1 MIKEGDLSQNIR
13 VHPGDHCYIPS
24 SLSREVTL
32 LGGVNLPKTVG
43 FKQNLTL
50 VQALAKAGGAAP
62 YAQLDRVLVLR
73 GTATQPRAA
82 RIDVTEI
89 IAGNTPDLL
98 LEPRDVIWVP
108 QAGAMHPKRLLRSG
122 AQSFVAAAFATAGA
136 DLWDD
141 TAPTIIPA
149 E

>member
-1 MIKEGDLSQNIR
+1 M
-13 VHPGDHCYIPS
+13 
-24 SLSREVTL
+24 
-32 LGGVNLPKTVG
+32 LGGVNNPKTVG
-43 FKQNLTL
+43 FKKNLTL
-50 VQALAKAGGAAP
+50 VQAIAKAGGFAP
-62 YAQLDRVLVLR
+62 YAHQDRVLVLR
-73 GTATQPRAA
+73 GTATKPRAA
-82 RIDVTEI
+82 RIDVNEI

-108 QAGAMHPKRLLRSG
+108 QAGAMHPKRVLQSG
-122 AQSFVAAAFATAGA
+122 AQSFVAAAFATTGA